1 IYGRTSK
8 SSWSGI
14 TIGSGCTRRWAID
27 LRKNSSERLSARP
40 HLEARRWSF
49 LRTKRTTKRLLKDCW
64 GKGLKCRPLP
74 QTPSPARR
82 CKNAFRKAEAVSKQF
97 VPSKGVTPGNC
108 AQSTPKSER
117 LFGAATIAQIF
128 GRWEN

>member
-1 IYGRTSK
+1 MYGPTSK

-40 HLEARRWSF
+40 HLEARPWSF

-64 GKGLKCRPLP
+64 GRRLKCRPFPRPLLVLGDARKLLGKRKLCPKKLCHFRGSP
-74 QTPSPARR
+74 QKSGSEMSPFAAEYRPKPA
-82 CKNAFRKAEAVSKQF
+82 CSTQNKA
-97 VPSKGVTPGNC
+97 
-108 AQSTPKSER
+108 
-117 LFGAATIAQIF
+117 
-128 GRWEN
+128 